1 MVRQTG
7 SQVGGQ
13 AEGHGPVGRTV
24 HEVRLVLPLG
34 EGVVLGRAVAHVGVR
49 PVELVG
55 VAHVHAVAV
64 LPLVVVGL
72 VRVRPR
78 VRVTGL
84 GLGLGLATGVGVVPG
99 VVVDHVEGRGIDG
112 GAPVARLG
120 RGTLGEAAACV
131 VHEAGRRVLVEGAD
145 VLVLGAQVPVHVDR
159 APAIAMG

>member
-1 MVRQTG
+1 M
-7 SQVGGQ
+7 
-13 AEGHGPVGRTV
+13 GRTV

-64 LPLVVVGL
+64 LPLVVVDL
-72 VRVRPR
+72 VRVRVR
-78 VRVTGL
+78 VRATGL

-99 VVVDHVEGRGIDG
+99 VVVDHVEGRVVDG

-120 RGTLGEAAACV
+120 RSTLGEAAACV
-131 VHEAGRRVLVEGAD
+131 VHQAGRRVLVEGAD